1 MLDNNTEKRLKTVTI
16 MDNKKVYRNIMN
28 NCSQYIVKP
37 NGNKAWLFENWVLI
51 EWNFCSHTKEG
62 TFLQTSNPFESWKL
76 PTEKQALEY
85 FLEIQNN
92 NEDY

>member
-1 MLDNNTEKRLKTVTI
+1 MNDTKTQQSLNDVTI
-16 MDNKKVYRNIMN
+16 MDNKKVYRNIMD
-28 NCSQYIVKP
+28 NCSQYIVKS

-51 EWNFCSHTKEG
+51 EWNFCSHT
-62 TFLQTSNPFESWKL
+62 NPFESWKL
-76 PTEKQALEY
+76 PTEKHALEY

>member
-16 MDNKKVYRNIMN
+16 MDNKKVYRNIIDG
-28 NCSQYIVKP
+28 CSQYLVKQ
-37 NGNKAWLFENWVLI
+37 NGNKAWLFENWVLL
-51 EWNFCSHTKEG
+51 EWDFCSHT
-62 TFLQTSNPFESWKL
+62 NPFESWNL
-76 PTEKQALEY
+76 PTEAQALEY

>member
-16 MDNKKVYRNIMN
+16 MDNKKVYKNIMD
-28 NCSQYIVKP
+28 NCSQYLVKP
-37 NGNKAWLFENWVLI
+37 NGNKAWLFENWVLL
-51 EWNFCSHTKEG
+51 EWDFCSHT
-62 TFLQTSNPFESWKL
+62 NPFESWKL

>member
-1 MLDNNTEKRLKTVTI
+1 MNDTKTEQSLNGVTI
-16 MDNKKVYRNIMN
+16 MDNKKVYRKIMD

-51 EWNFCSHTKEG
+51 EWNFCSHT
-62 TFLQTSNPFESWKL
+62 NPFESWKF
-76 PTEKQALEY
+76 PTEGQALDH

-92 NEDY
+92 NEEY